1 MLHSASNY
9 ETFWNIFARHYA
21 QFCKIAA
28 CAGKK
33 MSKVKSAMIIFFSA
47 QPNKVRFISRL

>member
-28 CAGKK
+28 CVGKK